1 MQLLHHLFIGI
12 LKWIRGTAQH
22 TPKKRGCGHRENE
35 DAYNLTRYLLP
46 DASTR
51 ASYSNSGSLAPI
63 ISPLC
68 LGKKGAYAVV
78 CRTN

>member
-1 MQLLHHLFIGI
+1 MQLLHHFFIDI
-12 LKWIRGTAQH
+12 LKWTRGSAQH
-22 TPKKRGCGHRENE
+22 TLKKRGCGHRENE
-35 DAYNLTRYLLP
+35 DACNLTRYLLP
-46 DASTR
+46 DASIRT
-51 ASYSNSGSLAPI
+51 SYRSFGKLAPI